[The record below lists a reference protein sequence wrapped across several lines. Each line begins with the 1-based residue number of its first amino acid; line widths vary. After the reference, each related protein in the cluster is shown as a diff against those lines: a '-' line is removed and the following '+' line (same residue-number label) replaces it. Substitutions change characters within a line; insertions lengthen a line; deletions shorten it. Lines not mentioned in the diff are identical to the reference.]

1 MTSHAAGAWANVP
14 TLKALSSTLFATAWS
29 FCLARKLGEDDLA
42 ESLPRHQRQEPG
54 LTSQQLESLR
64 EPDDLK

>member
-1 MTSHAAGAWANVP
+1 MP
-14 TLKALSSTLFATAWS
+14 KALSSTLFATAWS
-29 FCLARKLGEDDLA
+29 FCLAKKLGEGDLA